1 MASANK
7 KKEGA
12 VSGVKLKTLQWEKMN
27 YMAIGNTIWG
37 SGSKYD
43 LELQEALAGKS
54 IFRDMEELF
63 AAKVIQQKGTLR
75 IVYVHGS
82 L

>member
-1 MASANK
+1 
-7 KKEGA
+7 
-12 VSGVKLKTLQWEKMN
+12 
-27 YMAIGNTIWG
+27 
-37 SGSKYD
+37 